1 MVSTSDRQRALTG
14 ETVILHCDISG
25 IPVPSVEWYKNG
37 VKLTSG
43 VRYMYIQNIVCVQ
56 VCDVVCIIL
65 GYVMLLYSKLLYIWI
80 HVPLSQLLYNGCVE
94 LFIKGHVNQI
104 LQLIIL
110 LKILLG
116 SSYYV

>member
-43 VRYMYIQNIVCVQ
+43 VRYMYKI
-56 VCDVVCIIL
+56 
-65 GYVMLLYSKLLYIWI
+65 LYIYV
-80 HVPLSQLLYNGCVE
+80 HV
-94 LFIKGHVNQI
+94 
-104 LQLIIL
+104 
-110 LKILLG
+110 
-116 SSYYV
+116 YYLDACTF